1 MFRKPWHYSDVPYSD
16 VFWKY
21 AKETN
26 YYDILQK
33 DLDSYTDEQKKNDL
47 DGASLMQ
54 ENSQRII
61 SLPDG
66 KFIDIID
73 TID

>member
-1 MFRKPWHYSDVPYSD
+1 MPDFGDYIDEKDLHLIHYNMFRKPWHYSDVPYSD

-33 DLDSYTDEQKKNDL
+33 DLDSYTDEQKRMIWMAL
-47 DGASLMQ
+47 V
-54 ENSQRII
+54 
-61 SLPDG
+61 
-66 KFIDIID
+66 
-73 TID
+73 